1 MTEEPGMNEEAE
13 AQTDPQAS
21 TQPTAAPAARRAK
34 ARKLSVPF
42 WDPDAAWR
50 KVIRVLLLLV
60 VVLAVV
66 TVWGLTFKAHR
77 EDWPLGKH
85 IVFAVPLIL
94 ALLVVGLFA
103 WVMRAKARFRTN
115 WRQSNPDDPHCR
127 NLLIIFNLSNKA
139 LYFPTIL
146 TSLTL
151 AVLLWLNI
159 GNPKTLGGIWLGVFF
174 ANFLVEEYDIDLK
187 AILITLFAI
196 AAVLLWVG
204 YMDWMRQFSRFFEK
218 FAITLDIAAYLLIAA
233 VFAMAIL
240 YSVVKGAFH
249 YVAVTPNY
257 VNIQTGIAETGEQ
270 IGAQGFTTRVDAGD
284 LLERLFRFGR
294 IIITF
299 RDTRRPPM
307 NMLVWNIGAK
317 TRKLEAIRATYV
329 VDTQNQTR
337 G

>member
-1 MTEEPGMNEEAE
+1 MAEEPDTNEGTDAQADSEDRAQPVAAAE
-13 AQTDPQAS
+13 P
-21 TQPTAAPAARRAK
+21 
-34 ARKLSVPF
+34 RKRKKESVPF

-50 KVIRVLLLLV
+50 KIIRVLLLLV
-60 VVLAVV
+60 AVLGVV
-66 TVWGLTFKAHR
+66 TVWVLTFKAHR
-77 EDWPLGKH
+77 EDWPLGRH
-85 IVFAVPLIL
+85 VVFAVPLII
-94 ALLVVGLFA
+94 ALVVVALFA
-103 WVMRAKARFRTN
+103 WVMRAKARFRAN
-115 WRQSNPDDPHCR
+115 WRQSNPDDSHCR

-159 GNPKTLGGIWLGVFF
+159 SKPETLGGIWLGVFF
-174 ANFLVEEYDIDLK
+174 GNFLVEEYDIDLK
-187 AILITLFAI
+187 AILITLFAV

-204 YMDWMRQFSRFFEK
+204 YMDWMREFRKFFEK
-218 FAITLDIAAYLLIAA
+218 FAITLDISAYLLIAS
-233 VFAMAIL
+233 VFALAIL
-240 YSVVKGAFH
+240 YSIVKGAFH

-257 VNIQTGIAETGEQ
+257 INIQTGIAETGEQ

-294 IIITF
+294 IVITF
-299 RDTRRPPM
+299 HDTRRAPM

-329 VDTQNQTR
+329 VDTQDHTR